1 MQYVPIHYGESFVC
15 IVVYQMAVTDSSSSF
30 RAAASSSA
38 SSPSSPEEHVTCHM
52 YTPARVHYDEKAL

>member
-1 MQYVPIHYGESFVC
+1 MC

-38 SSPSSPEEHVTCHM
+38 SSPSSPEKHITCHM